1 MKTQQALLL
10 RKQLSRIAELD
21 QRSPFDLSGSV
32 RLRIAKTLRRCEEVE
47 TDFEKVRNEL
57 IRAKGK
63 PDADGNINIDRNS
76 PAFQGF
82 VAAIDEILGSD
93 AEAVPPVTF
102 TEQDLNVEKNR
113 IPIEVLNG
121 LIAAGVLKE

>member
-32 RLRIAKTLRRCEEVE
+32 RLRIAKTLRKCEEVE
-47 TDFEKVRNEL
+47 ADFEKVRNEL
-57 IRAKGK
+57 IRANGK
-63 PDADGNINIDRNS
+63 PDVGGNFNIDRNS

-82 VAAIDEILGSD
+82 VAAIDEMLGSD
-93 AEAVPPVTF
+93 AEAVPPVAF

-113 IPIEVLNG
+113 IPIEVLSG
-121 LIAAGVLKE
+121 LIAAGALKE

>member
-10 RKQLSRIAELD
+10 RKQLARIAELD
-21 QRSPFDLSGSV
+21 QKSPLELSGSV

-113 IPIEVLNG
+113 IPIEVLSG
-121 LIAAGVLKE
+121 LIAAGALKE